1 MSDEER
7 KKKELG
13 NEEMFDK
20 NRTAAAGSSHR
31 KVSPLGMRVLVQIR
45 ADDSTTDTGLYLP
58 EGAKAEQDE
67 SLFAEVIE
75 VAKGFDEDIDDEA
88 NISGI
93 PEGALVLIPKDAGVR
108 VPWDDNLRLVET
120 SEILALV
127 HEVSLV

>member
-1 MSDEER
+1 
-7 KKKELG
+7 
-13 NEEMFDK
+13 MFDK
-20 NRTAAAGSSHR
+20 SRTAAAGSSHR

-45 ADDSTTDTGLYLP
+45 KDSNVTDTGLYLP
-58 EGAKAEQDE
+58 EGAKNAQEE
-67 SLFAEVIE
+67 SLLAEVIE

-108 VPWDDNLRLVET
+108 VPWNEQLRLVE
-120 SEILALV
+120 SCEILALV